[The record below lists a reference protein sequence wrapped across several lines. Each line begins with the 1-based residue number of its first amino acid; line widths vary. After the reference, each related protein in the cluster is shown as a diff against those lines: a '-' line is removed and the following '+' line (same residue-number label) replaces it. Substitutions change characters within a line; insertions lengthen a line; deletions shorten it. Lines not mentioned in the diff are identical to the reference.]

1 MKKPK
6 IIRASDH
13 AGVALKS
20 AIIFYL
26 KKSGY
31 DAEDMGAK
39 SFDKDDD
46 YPDFI
51 MPAAKKVAR
60 EKCLGIIF
68 GSSGQGEAIAS
79 NKVKGIRAALY
90 YGSNPEIIRLSRM
103 HNDSNILSLGARF
116 VSKKEAIEAI
126 ELWLSTSFMNEE
138 RHRRRIAKISKIEEK
153 LCK

>member
-6 IIRASDH
+6 IILASDH

-20 AIIFYL
+20 AISSYL
-26 KKSGY
+26 KKSRY
-31 DAEDMGAK
+31 EVEDLGAK

-51 MPAAKKVAR
+51 IPAAKKVAK

-68 GSSGQGEAIAS
+68 GSSGQGEAIAA

-90 YGSNPEIIRLSRM
+90 YGSNPEIIRLSRT
-103 HNDSNILSLGARF
+103 HNGANMLSLGAKF
-116 VSKKEAIEAI
+116 LGEKEAIDAVK
-126 ELWLSTSFMNEE
+126 LWLNTKFSREE
-138 RHRRRIAKISKIEEK
+138 RHIRRIKKISDAEK
-153 LCK
+153 